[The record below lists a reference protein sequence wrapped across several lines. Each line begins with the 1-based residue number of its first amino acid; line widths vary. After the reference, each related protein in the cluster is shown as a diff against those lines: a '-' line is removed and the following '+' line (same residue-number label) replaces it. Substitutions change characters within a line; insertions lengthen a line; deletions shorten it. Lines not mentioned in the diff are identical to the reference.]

1 MPLIKKYKIIGT
13 YAQTEMG
20 HGKFEWENSK
30 FGGNLVPRASA
41 QFLIGTYLFQPGT
54 FVRGLETTA
63 TYSPET
69 ETFVM
74 HCPTLTATKWWPGAR
89 KLSTF
94 IYLFI

>member
-1 MPLIKKYKIIGT
+1 
-13 YAQTEMG
+13 
-20 HGKFEWENSK
+20 
-30 FGGNLVPRASA
+30 
-41 QFLIGTYLFQPGT
+41 
-54 FVRGLETTA
+54 LETTA

-94 IYLFI
+94 IYLFIYLTALVWHVDNLTILYIIYIDNYFEQEYGNILCVLVLCTQVNMMFVMLL